1 LSRFTLGSTSPPE
14 AISANSQQ
22 SAVRQDTEEVR
33 TLNIALQLADVL
45 PDDLRVDDVALG
57 CDLGV
62 GSGGERDITVDWSLV
77 HDLLA

>member
-1 LSRFTLGSTSPPE
+1 
-14 AISANSQQ
+14 
-22 SAVRQDTEEVR
+22 VRQNTAETR
-33 TLNIALQLADVL
+33 TLNIALQLPDVL

-57 CDLGV
+57 GDLGV